1 MLLLAIILSDCT
13 SLLMGGAACS
23 RYQAYWY
30 SHRSNEFNAAQRL
43 RCVPGMFNSSEVKV
57 FHPT

>member
-1 MLLLAIILSDCT
+1 
-13 SLLMGGAACS
+13 MGGTACS

-43 RCVPGMFNSSEVKV
+43 RSIPIPVKNNML
-57 FHPT
+57 